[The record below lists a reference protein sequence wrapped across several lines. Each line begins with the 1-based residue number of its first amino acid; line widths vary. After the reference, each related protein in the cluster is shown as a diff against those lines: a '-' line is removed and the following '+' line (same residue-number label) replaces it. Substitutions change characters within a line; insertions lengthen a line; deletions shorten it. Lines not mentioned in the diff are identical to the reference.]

1 MTDTASAA
9 SEGAASEGA
18 ASEGAAPVNSAVQ
31 GGVPGEDS
39 GTKGLSNLKGVSNSQ
54 PADAGRIVELSDLRV
69 SRRVKPDYPAIAR
82 KRREEGTV
90 TLLITLEGANV
101 LSVKVEK
108 SSGFSALDEA
118 AAAAVRR
125 WRFEPDSRARSRRIQ
140 ARVPV
145 TFRLKP

>member
-1 MTDTASAA
+1 
-9 SEGAASEGA
+9 
-18 ASEGAAPVNSAVQ
+18 
-31 GGVPGEDS
+31 
-39 GTKGLSNLKGVSNSQ
+39 LK
-54 PADAGRIVELSDLRV
+54 V

-82 KRREEGTV
+82 RRREEGTV

-101 LSVKVEK
+101 SSVKVEK

-125 WRFEPDSRARSRRIQ
+125 WRFEPHKSAGKIQ

-145 TFRLKP
+145 TFKLRL